1 MYAYSVNHK
10 PAVTK
15 RRMLHHKAIF
25 LIILVI
31 SAAFFLGGPLVSTAQ
46 KTDPDAR
53 YLLLKGA
60 SYVQSKNYYFLTL
73 LQELPEVKK
82 LLASDSI
89 LVAMARDKRVSL
101 INVLANCKRD
111 ALCYTD
117 KMKFSDDEIKIVS
130 SRLAQLY
137 QTNNPLGKLVSAHL
151 IPSGAYVLFQN
162 LQPAEMLQ
170 KAWEQDAM
178 GINFTIGV
186 YAEGKKANYP
196 LIDSVSYDTRD
207 GRQSGLLY
215 NMASLIVQ
223 ENPVKASFFDIPL
236 TAALRL
242 LEVNEREQAGDF
254 EPMAATENKAAFNRV
269 KTIKWHT
276 YQYSVILVPGA
287 GPDIPTVA
295 LSAEGMLRCRLAAIQ
310 YLKGVAPFII
320 VSGGKVH
327 PYKTKFCEATEMKKF
342 LIGKLRIPESAIIID
357 PHARHTTTN
366 MRNGVRLIYRYGMPF
381 NKPGISCTTRA
392 QSSMIGITLID
403 RCLKELHEAPYRNG
417 LRLSETEMEFYPLIE
432 ALHINPTEPIDP

>member
-1 MYAYSVNHK
+1 MRLKESAMK
-10 PAVTK
+10 PFLA
-15 RRMLHHKAIF
+15 A
-25 LIILVI
+25 LIIFSYCCVF
-31 SAAFFLGGPLVSTAQ
+31 SVEAQ
-46 KTDPDAR
+46 NVNPDTKYA
-53 YLLLKGA
+53 LIKGA
-60 SYVQSKNYYFLTL
+60 SYVQSKNYYLLTL

-82 LLASDSI
+82 MLASDSVLAI
-89 LVAMARDKRVSL
+89 MAREKKGAL
-101 INVLANCKRD
+101 INALADCKRD

-117 KMKFSDDEIKIVS
+117 KMKFSDEEIKTIS
-130 SRLAQLY
+130 NRLGQLY
-137 QTNNPLGKLVSAHL
+137 QSNNALGKLVSAHL
-151 IPSGAYVLFQN
+151 IPSGTYVLFQN
-162 LQPAEMLQ
+162 LKPAEMLQ

-215 NMASLIVQ
+215 NMTSLITQ
-223 ENPVKASFFDIPL
+223 EYSGKASFFDIPL
-236 TAALRL
+236 TSALHL
-242 LEVNEREQAGDF
+242 LEINEREQAGDF

-269 KTIKWHT
+269 KTIKWEA
-276 YQYSVILVPGA
+276 YKYSVIVVPGA

-310 YLKGVAPFII
+310 YAKGLAPFII

-342 LIGKLRIPESAIIID
+342 LIEKLKIPESAVIID

-366 MRNGVRLIYRYGMPF
+366 MRNAARLIYRYGIPF
-381 NKPGISCTTRA
+381 NKPGISCTTRG
-392 QSSMIGITLID
+392 QSLMISNTLID
-403 RCLKELHEAPYRNG
+403 RCMKELHEAPYRNG
-417 LRLSETEMEFYPLIE
+417 LRLSETEIEFYPLIE

>member
-1 MYAYSVNHK
+1 MKVLFLQDNQSIQK
-10 PAVTK
+10 SK
-15 RRMLHHKAIF
+15 FSRRLISFVSIIIISFCIF
-25 LIILVI
+25 LPVK
-31 SAAFFLGGPLVSTAQ
+31 AQ
-46 KTDPDAR
+46 KSIPDTK
-53 YLLLKGA
+53 YVLIKGT
-60 SYVQSKNYYFLTL
+60 SYVQSKNYYLLTL
-73 LQELPEVKK
+73 MQELPEVKR
-82 LLASDSI
+82 LLASDSV
-89 LVAMARDKRVSL
+89 LVIITREKKTAL
-101 INVLANCKRD
+101 INALSNCKKD

-117 KMKFSDDEIKIVS
+117 KMKFSDDEIKTVS
-130 SRLAQLY
+130 TRLAKLY
-137 QTNNPLGKLVSAHL
+137 QPTNALGKLVSAHL
-151 IPSGAYVLFQN
+151 IPSGTYVLFQN
-162 LQPAEMLQ
+162 LLAVEMLQ

-215 NMASLIVQ
+215 NMASLIIQ
-223 ENPVKASFFDIPL
+223 ENPAQASFFDIPL
-236 TAALRL
+236 TSALHL
-242 LEVNEREQAGDF
+242 LEMNEREQAADY

-269 KTIKWHT
+269 KTIKWDS
-276 YQYSVILVPGA
+276 YKYSVILVPGA

-310 YLKGVAPFII
+310 YLKGLAPFII

-342 LIGKLRIPESAIIID
+342 LIEKLKIPENAVIID

-366 MRNGVRLIYRYGMPF
+366 MRNAARLIYRYGIPF
-381 NKPGISCTTRA
+381 NKPGISCTTRG
-392 QSSMIGITLID
+392 QSLMISNTLID

-417 LRLSETEMEFYPLIE
+417 LRLSETEVEFYPLIE